1 MLTAISPAHGKD
13 LRQGVKLT
21 LLLLVTRGES
31 TFILLHST
39 CFFVSCESACH
50 FCKGVLL
57 GAIHGVTVL
66 RSRFVGDV
74 CFNLVGAELFSG
86 VLSLGVPLSW

>member
-1 MLTAISPAHGKD
+1 M
-13 LRQGVKLT
+13 
-21 LLLLVTRGES
+21 
-31 TFILLHST
+31 
-39 CFFVSCESACH
+39 SCESACH